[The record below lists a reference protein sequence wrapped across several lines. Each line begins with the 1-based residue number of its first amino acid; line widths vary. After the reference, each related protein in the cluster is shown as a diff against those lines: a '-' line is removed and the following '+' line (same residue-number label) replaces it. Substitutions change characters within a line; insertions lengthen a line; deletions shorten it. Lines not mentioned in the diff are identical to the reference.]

1 MTAENLAT
9 KNKLKKEFVELF
21 GPAVGAGFFHSRDL
35 GLFLLLHQW
44 GYIYLNSNLFK
55 WLKITVLALHSYT
68 NWLQKIQRSIKTN
81 MENFDKSNFWEIYRL
96 SLISVLFLF
105 LILSFSSE
113 WEYIKA
119 V

>member
-1 MTAENLAT
+1 MCSSQLDSKDPMHPLRFGAWMAAENLAT

-44 GYIYLNSNLFK
+44 GYIYLNSKLFK

-68 NWLQKIQRSIKTN
+68 N
-81 MENFDKSNFWEIYRL
+81 
-96 SLISVLFLF
+96 
-105 LILSFSSE
+105 
-113 WEYIKA
+113 
-119 V
+119 